1 MNHKILQSLIYS
13 SIPVENLEELQ
24 QFQNGHNGFQNSGI
38 KDTLWLSY
46 VREMSPFY
54 FNILSEYL
62 YAASHAQVR
71 MQLEDVEILHD
82 LAQLYNI

>member
-1 MNHKILQSLIYS
+1 M
-13 SIPVENLEELQ
+13 ENLEELQ

-62 YAASHAQVR
+62 YAASHTQVR